1 MSSSKMQLKTLAGN
15 DIIIVRNWHI
25 TIFTFL
31 FSFPVLYICFDV
43 FQPNT
48 LAINANSYVVP
59 SNDGTAGPYNLG
71 TSNSDKSKQ
80 NKFLSDNGRIIMF
93 AWSLGLAL
101 GVAIVI
107 HFLLVAYN

>member
-1 MSSSKMQLKTLAGN
+1 MSSSKMRLKTLAGN

-31 FSFPVLYICFDV
+31 FSFPILFVCFAV
-43 FQPNT
+43 FQPNA
-48 LAINANSYVVP
+48 LAIHANSFIVP

-80 NKFLSDNGRIIMF
+80 NKILSDNGRIIMF
-93 AWSLGLAL
+93 AWALGLAL
-101 GVAIVI
+101 GVALVI